1 VATAGWWVLTVELVP
16 TSWRPYIGGSQ
27 ANSVWEL
34 IWGYNGL
41 GRLTGNETGSVGGG
55 GTGGPQG
62 AGGAGG
68 GGWGATGLGRM
79 FGAEVGGQ
87 VAWLLPTALFLLVA
101 GLVAVGRGRRTDGR
115 RAALLLWGGWL
126 IVTALVFSLM
136 AGIFHAYYT
145 VALAP
150 AIGAVVGIGGV
161 LLWERR
167 SRLWARS
174 ALAVAVAGTV
184 VWSAV
189 LLSRSSTFLPWLSPL
204 VLVVGVAA
212 AFGLL
217 AVHRL
222 GRRIAATV
230 LAAAVLAGLGGSA
243 AYAVQTA
250 ATAHT
255 GSIPSAGPTVA
266 GAGGFGGPGGGRV
279 GGRGGFPG
287 GHARGGFPGG
297 APPGA
302 GGFPGGTTTGG
313 GAPITGG
320 GAPITGG
327 ITGGT
332 TGGTTTGAPGLAG
345 AGRRAGGMGG
355 LLDAATVSSATATAL
370 EQNASSYTWVAATVG
385 ANNAAGYQ
393 LATQLPV
400 MPIGG
405 FNGSDP
411 SPSLAQFQAYVAA
424 GKVHWFIGGGSGF
437 GGSAGGSNSS
447 SAIAS
452 WVASTYSAQTIGG
465 VTMYDLTQPAG

>member
-1 VATAGWWVLTVELVP
+1 
-16 TSWRPYIGGSQ
+16 
-27 ANSVWEL
+27 
-34 IWGYNGL
+34 
-41 GRLTGNETGSVGGG
+41 
-55 GTGGPQG
+55 
-62 AGGAGG
+62 
-68 GGWGATGLGRM
+68 
-79 FGAEVGGQ
+79 
-87 VAWLLPTALFLLVA
+87 
-101 GLVAVGRGRRTDGR
+101 VGRAPRTDRR

-126 IVTALVFSLM
+126 TVTALVFSLM

-161 LLWERR
+161 LIWERR
-167 SRLWARS
+167 SRLWARL

-184 VWSAV
+184 LWSAV
-189 LLSRSSTFLPWLSPL
+189 LLSRSSTFLPWLRPL

-212 AFGLL
+212 AFALL

-266 GAGGFGGPGGGRV
+266 GAGGFGGPGGGRA

-287 GHARGGFPGG
+287 GHAHGGFPGG
-297 APPGA
+297 APRGA

-313 GAPITGG
+313 APIAGG
-320 GAPITGG
+320 G
-327 ITGGT
+327 
-332 TGGTTTGAPGLAG
+332 
-345 AGRRAGGMGG
+345 GRGG

-370 EQNASSYTWVAATVG
+370 EKNASSYTWVAATVG

-411 SPSLAQFQAYVAA
+411 SPSLAQFKAYVAA
-424 GKVHWFIGGGSGF
+424 GKIHWFIGGSGF

-452 WVASTYSAQTIGG
+452 WVASTYTAQTIGG
-465 VTMYDLTQPAG
+465 VTMYDLTQAAG